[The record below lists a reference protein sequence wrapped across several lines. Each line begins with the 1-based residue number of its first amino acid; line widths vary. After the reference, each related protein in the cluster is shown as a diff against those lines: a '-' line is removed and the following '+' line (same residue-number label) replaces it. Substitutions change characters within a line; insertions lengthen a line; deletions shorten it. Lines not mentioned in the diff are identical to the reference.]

1 MNPRHA
7 PTAAGPELPRRRDDD
22 GSPFA
27 REQFALRPPEEQD
40 AMIAKWKMQQL
51 TAEQLDLQL
60 RERKRQ
66 RRQALR
72 RERLAAARAAPP
84 AASSADGAPV
94 VRRRYGKLTPA
105 ATNAPLLAG
114 CAPPPPPGEKRKAAQ
129 RTTRPTAKEG
139 FAYHEYTLLDPSKQ
153 REDGALQDDVS
164 RSLFHVVPVRE
175 ERAPCPPCSGHVPED
190 GLYRKQRL
198 SSPGKYSR
206 CSSSQS

>member
-84 AASSADGAPV
+84 AASADGAPV
-94 VRRRYGKLTPA
+94 VRRHRA
-105 ATNAPLLAG
+105 AR
-114 CAPPPPPGEKRKAAQ
+114 PPPSESTEVTESEPPQQPIPAGS
-129 RTTRPTAKEG
+129 
-139 FAYHEYTLLDPSKQ
+139 D
-153 REDGALQDDVS
+153 
-164 RSLFHVVPVRE
+164 RE
-175 ERAPCPPCSGHVPED
+175 EAVLWWHEPDARRSPPQPRRRSGRELLTDPQELALRD
-190 GLYRKQRL
+190 EQRL
-198 SSPGKYSR
+198 KKLEAGAALR
-206 CSSSQS
+206 QQMQ